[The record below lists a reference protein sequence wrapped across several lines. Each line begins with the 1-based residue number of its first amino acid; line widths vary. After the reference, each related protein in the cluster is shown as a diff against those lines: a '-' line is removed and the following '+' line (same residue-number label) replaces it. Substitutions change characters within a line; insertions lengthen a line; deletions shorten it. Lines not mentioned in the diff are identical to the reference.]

1 MKFPIGIQTFEE
13 VIGEGY
19 VYVDKTDM
27 VYSLA
32 TEGKIYF
39 LGRPRRFGKS
49 LLLSTLESYF
59 LGKRELFKGLK
70 IDSLEKEWKTY
81 PVFHMDFNGLDYTDS
96 NTLHKKLNTFF
107 SDYEAVY
114 GTDERDMTIGDR
126 FAKLLHRAHEKTG
139 QKCVVLIDEYD
150 KPMLDVME
158 TKRTVSIDGDA
169 MSLEEYNRE
178 ILRAFYSTFKVADRD
193 LKFVFLTGITKFS
206 QVSIFS
212 GLNQLTDISMEPQFE
227 TICGITN
234 DEIETYFHEEIAKMA
249 DANGCAYDMMRKAL
263 RAQYDGYHFS
273 KNMADIYNPF
283 SLLNALRVKDIGDY
297 WFATGTPTVLDRMLS
312 NSDLDIDEIIAG
324 SYSRDQ
330 FMDYRAN
337 SLQLLPLFYQSGY
350 LTIKE
355 FDPNLRTFKLDF
367 PNNEVKNGLVTMVAN
382 SYLKGRED
390 TGNVVRNLVNAL
402 DRCDLDAFR
411 ECFDTFLASI
421 PYDVRR
427 KSNERERERDFT
439 YTLYLIF
446 RIASCY
452 TTYVEKHQSFGRLD
466 CAILTSKCAFVFEFK
481 LDGSAAKALAQINE
495 MGYADEFRAKG
506 LRVYKIGISIDSDKG
521 RIGDWMVEEA

>member
-178 ILRAFYSTFKVADRD
+178 ILRAFYSTFKAADRD

-212 GLNQLTDISMEPQFE
+212 GLNQIRDISMLRKYG
-227 TICGITN
+227 TICGITEQ
-234 DEIETYFHEEIAKMA
+234 EIDTYFREQVAEMA
-249 DANGCAYDMMRKAL
+249 QQNNCTYDEMREAL
-263 RAQYDGYHFS
+263 R
-273 KNMADIYNPF
+273 K
-283 SLLNALRVKDIGDY
+283 
-297 WFATGTPTVLDRMLS
+297 
-312 NSDLDIDEIIAG
+312 
-324 SYSRDQ
+324 
-330 FMDYRAN
+330 
-337 SLQLLPLFYQSGY
+337 QSPQ
-350 LTIKE
+350 T
-355 FDPNLRTFKLDF
+355 
-367 PNNEVKNGLVTMVAN
+367 
-382 SYLKGRED
+382 
-390 TGNVVRNLVNAL
+390 
-402 DRCDLDAFR
+402 
-411 ECFDTFLASI
+411 
-421 PYDVRR
+421 VRR
-427 KSNERERERDFT
+427 LPF
-439 YTLYLIF
+439 
-446 RIASCY
+446 
-452 TTYVEKHQSFGRLD
+452 
-466 CAILTSKCAFVFEFK
+466 
-481 LDGSAAKALAQINE
+481 
-495 MGYADEFRAKG
+495 
-506 LRVYKIGISIDSDKG
+506 
-521 RIGDWMVEEA
+521 